1 MQDFSSLIEVF
12 TAIYI
17 SMFLDDLL
25 INIWTPDYK
34 DRISQMI
41 KSMSIP
47 AVSFLEKK
55 VKDNI
60 GFNANDISG
69 HMKRKALFFFV
80 YCVSLLLI
88 VGLESHSEN
97 LQKHGCLI
105 VTILS
110 VIGAILTIA
119 GRWVFIKYSRVTLSI
134 LLYGVCFGLL
144 FFPQI
149 TGYLYVKYSLEWVGY
164 KIAVCCFLTV
174 ISVPVIWQIFLIWI
188 YSSPYKGYMQEKIY
202 KEAYIYGKAYIA
214 YKVKDMAALPKE
226 YEVVAR
232 DFVAAPA
239 PEEDTPLSSL
249 NKILVSR
256 MDVLCELPNVMKVFW
271 SWIMFNL
278 RGRHNREAEYIA
290 QYGFDYEAHN
300 STTAVTP
307 SNADT
312 PVILSDAKQ
321 ISNKEFKMFLHMA
334 IALSVCILMYLRRK
348 RYYPKKW
355 LRDRV

>member
-12 TAIYI
+12 AAIYV
-17 SMFLDDLL
+17 SMFLDEILV
-25 INIWTPDYK
+25 NIWTPDYR

-41 KSMSIP
+41 KSMNIP

-80 YCVSLLLI
+80 YCMSLLLI
-88 VGLESHSEN
+88 AGLENHSEN
-97 LQKHGCLI
+97 LQKHGYLI

-110 VIGAILTIA
+110 ILGAIFTII
-119 GRWVFIKYSRVTLSI
+119 GRFVFIKYSRVTISVF
-134 LLYGVCFGLL
+134 LYGVIFALLYISQIMDCLCMEYGLGW
-144 FFPQI
+144 I
-149 TGYLYVKYSLEWVGY
+149 GY
-164 KIAVCCFLTV
+164 KTAVCCFLAA

-214 YKVKDMAALPKE
+214 YKIKDMAALPKE

-239 PEEDTPLSSL
+239 PEEDTSLSSL
-249 NKILVSR
+249 NSILVAR
-256 MDVLCELPNVMKVFW
+256 MEALCELPNVMKVFW

-290 QYGFDYEAHN
+290 QYGFDYEALN
-300 STTAVTP
+300 STTTVT
-307 SNADT
+307 SSHTDARKKSAD
-312 PVILSDAKQ
+312 VKQ
-321 ISNKEFKMFLHMA
+321 KPYKGLKMFFNTVLVLF
-334 IALSVCILMYLRRK
+334 ISVFVFLRRK
-348 RYYPKKW
+348 RDK
-355 LRDRV
+355 DR